1 MKTHQ
6 LKSLTWWE
14 AEPDLLVRE
23 LKAVNEFF
31 PDLKWVGDG
40 PGYCHGPVPSWPFL
54 RPAPQNL
61 DRVLGD
67 VPFEIR
73 VQYGHAFPAAPPSVF
88 PLEPRPP
95 VELRSFTDYH
105 VLSDG
110 SLCLLQDAEQWTSSS
125 LTSDLVLKAAAWRV
139 EYALFQVGAIEKMT
153 QNGIV
158 VDDVLDSLLVE
169 RIEELLLEG

>member
-1 MKTHQ
+1 MKIHE
-6 LKSLTWWE
+6 LKSLSWWE
-14 AEPDLLVRE
+14 AEPDLLDRE

-40 PGYCHGPVPSWPFL
+40 PGYCHGSVPSWPFS
-54 RPAPQNL
+54 RAAPQNL

-67 VPFEIR
+67 LPFEIR

-88 PLEPRPP
+88 PLAPKPL

-110 SLCLLQDAEQWTSSS
+110 SLCLLRDAEQWTSSS
-125 LTSDLVLKAAAWRV
+125 LTSDLVLKAAAWRI
-139 EYALFQVGAIEKMT
+139 EYALFEVGAIEKMT

-158 VDDVLDSLLVE
+158 LDDVLDSLLVE
-169 RIEELLLEG
+169 RIEEPLLEG

>member
-1 MKTHQ
+1 MRTHQ
-6 LKSLTWWE
+6 LTSLTWWE

-31 PDLKWVGDG
+31 PDLRWVGEG
-40 PGYCHGPVPSWPFL
+40 AGYCIGPVPSWPFS
-54 RPAPQNL
+54 RAAPHNL
-61 DRVLGD
+61 DRLLGD
-67 VPFEIR
+67 SPFEIR

-88 PLEPRPP
+88 PLAPKPR

-110 SLCLLQDAEQWTSSS
+110 SLCLLRDAEQWTSSS
-125 LTSDLVLKAAAWRV
+125 LTSDLVLKAAAWRI
-139 EYALFQVGAIEKMT
+139 EYALFEVGAIEKMT

-169 RIEELLLEG
+169 HIEELPDEG